1 MRQLASVFVKQ
12 RNGRKSCR
20 EKSLDGGIECDA
32 GSALV
37 RACIHP
43 LHLIDQQRTSGNN
56 HRSINTCFNF
66 SMDELDAILQGRQE
80 AFTQKLLGMTLHD
93 HEDAYAD
100 QQSNG
105 NQNCSRDQ
113 TNSMLMNFWMWH
125 VFQGRIGRGHET
137 VLLQG

>member
-12 RNGRKSCR
+12 RNGRQPCR
-20 EKSLDGGIECDA
+20 EKSLDGGINCDT
-32 GSALV
+32 GSTLI

-43 LHLIDQQRTSGNN
+43 LHLIDQHRTSGNE
-56 HRSINTCFNF
+56 HRFIKTCSNF
-66 SMDELDAILQGRQE
+66 SLDELPSILQGRQE
-80 AFTQKLLGMTLHD
+80 AFTQKLLGMALHD
-93 HEDAYAD
+93 KKDGDAD

-113 TNSMLMNFWMWH
+113 TNSMLMNFWRGH
-125 VFQGRIGRGHET
+125 VFRDRIGRGHET